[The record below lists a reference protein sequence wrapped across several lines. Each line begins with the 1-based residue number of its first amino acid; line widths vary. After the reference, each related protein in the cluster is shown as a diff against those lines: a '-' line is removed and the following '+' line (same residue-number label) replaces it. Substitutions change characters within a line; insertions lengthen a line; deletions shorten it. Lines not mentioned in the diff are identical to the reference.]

1 MRRWSKPSPHLAH
14 RVKIPPNKN
23 LQRHK
28 IYAEIT
34 TMKRKVKD
42 KSPVQPDA
50 SVSHL
55 PSVALFVPFSQKALA
70 WLKKNC
76 DAERWQWENDNLSVE
91 PRMADAIIQGM
102 EAAGLV
108 VVSEP

>member
-1 MRRWSKPSPHLAH
+1 MRRWWGRSGSKSL
-14 RVKIPPNKN
+14 PNKN

-28 IYAEIT
+28 VYAEIT
-34 TMKRKVKD
+34 TMKRKVKE
-42 KSPVQPDA
+42 KSAVQPDA
-50 SVSHL
+50 TVSYLSSV
-55 PSVALFVPFSQKALA
+55 VLFVPFSQKALA

-76 DAERWQWENDNLSVE
+76 VAEQWQWENDNLSVE
-91 PRMADAIIQGM
+91 RRMADAIIQGM